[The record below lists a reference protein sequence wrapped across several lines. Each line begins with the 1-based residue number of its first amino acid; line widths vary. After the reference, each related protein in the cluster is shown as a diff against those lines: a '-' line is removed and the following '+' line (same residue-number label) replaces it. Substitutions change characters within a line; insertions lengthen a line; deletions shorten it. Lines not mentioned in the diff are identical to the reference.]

1 MKSVTSLPFGRPPAA
16 QSAGID
22 LAFQQAVALHRSG
35 QIQKAATQ
43 YQQILARSPKHAGA
57 LHMLG
62 VVALA
67 SGAISDAQRLIG
79 QAAQLLPQDAGVQV
93 NFAIALAD
101 GGRLDEALG
110 RIDQAIALNPQMP
123 AAQLN
128 RVAILV
134 KAGQHQKALE
144 AAEQL
149 ISAGHDS
156 SELRINQGLAL
167 LGVKRPHEAIAIF
180 ESVLQAAPQHLK
192 ALNNLAVAS
201 IDIDQLDRAIEL
213 ADRVLALQ
221 PKNAEALHTKGRA
234 LKQQE
239 QLAHA
244 EPLLRTATE
253 LKPMDADMLVSYAD
267 CLVSLQQHAQ
277 AISLL
282 ERALAMNPIRGNAY
296 VVGGKALAAQ
306 GRHQEAIANF
316 NKALEIEPTLA
327 SAHYW
332 KSISEQQLKMYR
344 EALHSLQLCDADLS
358 LTQPVRMG
366 MCDWSGFEENVATAC
381 AQAIDK
387 KRPPFLFLAMVDDPQ
402 IHFELARAYLKSRN
416 ILAGAQV
423 VFPQRREG
431 RIRVGYFSS
440 DFYSH
445 ATMYLMAELFDSH
458 TKDLFE
464 IHAFSFGMQVFD
476 GMRNRIECAVEYF
489 HDVSSKSDRDIAALA
504 RDLGIDIAVD
514 LKGFTWEGRPGIFAN
529 RCAPVQV
536 SYLGYPGTTAADY
549 MDYVIADTVVLPES
563 LQPFFTEKVVY
574 MPHSYQVNDRHR
586 MIADRVFTRAELGL
600 PTNGFVFCCFNNN
613 HKIFPK
619 TFDSWMRILH
629 AVPGSVL
636 WLLKDNVAAAENL
649 IYEAKN
655 RGISED
661 RLIFASRAPVD
672 EHLARHRVA
681 DLFLD
686 TLPYNA
692 HTTTSDALW
701 SGLPVLTLK
710 GHAFAGRVAASL
722 LTAVGL
728 PELVTH
734 TEQDYES
741 QAIHLATCPE
751 DLAAVREKL
760 RKLLPDS
767 PLFDGQRF
775 TRNLEKAYQIMFQRQ
790 CAGLPHEIISISE

>member
-1 MKSVTSLPFGRPPAA
+1 MKSISSFPFGRPTSSQPA
-16 QSAGID
+16 SID

-67 SGAISDAQRLIG
+67 SGAVSDAQRLIG

-110 RIDQAIALNPQMP
+110 RIDQAITLNPQMP
-123 AAQLN
+123 AAQIN

-144 AAEQL
+144 ATEQL

-167 LGVKRPHEAIAIF
+167 LGLKRPHEAIAIF

-192 ALNNLAVAS
+192 ALNSLAVAS
-201 IDIDQLDRAIEL
+201 IDIEQLDAAIEL

-239 QLAHA
+239 QLAYA

-267 CLVSLQQHAQ
+267 CLVSLQQLEQ

-332 KSISEQQLKMYR
+332 KSLSEQHLKMYR
-344 EALHSLQLCDADLS
+344 EALHSLELCDADLS

-366 MCDWSGFEENVATAC
+366 MCGWQGFEENVATIC
-381 AQAIDK
+381 DLAIDK
-387 KRPPFLFLAMVDDPQ
+387 KRPPFLFLAMVDDPK
-402 IHFELARAYLKSRN
+402 IHFDLACAYLKSRN
-416 ILAGAQV
+416 ILTGAQV
-423 VFPQRREG
+423 KFPRRREG
-431 RIRVGYFSS
+431 RIRIGYFSS
-440 DFYSH
+440 DFHSH

-458 TKDLFE
+458 DKNLFE
-464 IHAFSFGMQVFD
+464 IHVFSFGVQIFD
-476 GMRNRIECAVEYF
+476 AMRNRIECAVEHF
-489 HDVSSKSDRDIAALA
+489 HDVSDKSDHEVSALA
-504 RDLGIDIAVD
+504 RELGIDIAVD
-514 LKGFTWEGRPGIFAN
+514 LKGFTWEGRPGIFAS

-536 SYLGYPGTTAADY
+536 SYLGYPGTIGADY
-549 MDYVIADTVVLPES
+549 MEYVVADEIVLPES
-563 LQPFFTEKVVY
+563 LHPFFTEKVVY
-574 MPHSYQVNDRHR
+574 MPHSYQVNDRKR
-586 MIADRVFTRAELGL
+586 IISDRIFNRNELGL
-600 PTNGFVFCCFNNN
+600 PSNGFVFCCFNNN
-613 HKIFPK
+613 YKILPK
-619 TFDSWMRILH
+619 IFDSWMRILH
-629 AVPGSVL
+629 AVPASVL
-636 WLLKDNVAAAENL
+636 WLLKDNVAASENL
-649 IYEAKN
+649 AYEAEK
-655 RGISED
+655 RGISGD
-661 RLIFASRAPVD
+661 RLVFASRVSVE
-672 EHLARHRVA
+672 EHLARHRAA

-701 SGLPVLTLK
+701 SGLPVLTLA
-710 GHAFAGRVAASL
+710 GQAFAGRVAASL
-722 LTAVGL
+722 LTAAGL
-728 PELVTH
+728 PELITH
-734 TEQDYES
+734 TAEEYEAR
-741 QAIHLATCPE
+741 AIHLATCSE
-751 DLAAVREKL
+751 DLAVVREKL
-760 RKLLPDS
+760 SQLIPSS

-775 TRNLEKAYQIMFQRQ
+775 TRNLEKAYEIMFQRQ
-790 CAGLPHEIISISE
+790 CAGLPHEPIYIKE